1 MSDSPKCIDIS
12 HWQGSPD
19 FQKVRAAGVLACIMK
34 ATEGTSYRDTVCAPN
49 TIAAQKAGIK
59 CCTYH
64 WLKPARFGTASKQ
77 MDFYLK
83 TIDPVPGE
91 RVVIDYEEA
100 GVTLNDLLEAV
111 QFLLNDPRKLQITV
125 YSGNTL
131 KELLG
136 MSASNSLLAQNTDLW
151 LAQYTNGQPS
161 WPKGTY
167 PQWKLWQY
175 SESGKVDGIAGSAVD
190 LNRFNGS
197 DEELLSWISPRP
209 LPAASLPQAGGTSS
223 QGTLAQGLGQ
233 GQSGLGTLTPQSGA
247 PPILYDTIDV
257 DTPNGAPIR
266 VRVNGKVVYQG

>member
-12 HWQGSPD
+12 HWQGQPD
-19 FQKVRAAGVLACIMK
+19 FAKVRAAGVLACIMK

-64 WLKPARFGTASKQ
+64 WLKPARFGSASKQ

-83 TIDPVPGE
+83 TVDPVPGE
-91 RVVIDYEEA
+91 RVVIDYEES
-100 GVTLNDLLEAV
+100 GVTLNDLLEAI

-151 LAQYTNGQPS
+151 LAQYTTGTPS

-175 SESGKVDGIAGSAVD
+175 SENGKVDGITGSTVD
-190 LNRFNGS
+190 LNRFNGT
-197 DEELLSWISPRP
+197 DEELLSWISPRQP
-209 LPAASLPQAGGTSS
+209 VAIAGAGEALPTGTAGT
-223 QGTLAQGLGQ
+223 QT
-233 GQSGLGTLTPQSGA
+233 SGLGASS
-247 PPILYDTIDV
+247 ILYDTIDV
-257 DTPNGAPIR
+257 YTPNGAPIR
-266 VRVNGKVVYQG
+266 MRVNGKVVYQG